1 MPGAEA
7 KKRKKKSRAVAWKGG
22 GGLNL
27 ASQGAWGLGLQVD
40 WQGGAAVDP
49 GHFSVVPLLIQGG
62 IVLLS
67 VLEYSQTR
75 SEAEPRGLGCFSRE
89 DSLPPCFRLLSTEQ
103 RSEWKPSPNMTSKP
117 LQTMS

>member
-1 MPGAEA
+1 MSARSAAEERARRGASSCA
-7 KKRKKKSRAVAWKGG
+7 T
-22 GGLNL
+22 
-27 ASQGAWGLGLQVD
+27 
-40 WQGGAAVDP
+40 
-49 GHFSVVPLLIQGG
+49 GG

-67 VLEYSQTR
+67 VQELSQTR